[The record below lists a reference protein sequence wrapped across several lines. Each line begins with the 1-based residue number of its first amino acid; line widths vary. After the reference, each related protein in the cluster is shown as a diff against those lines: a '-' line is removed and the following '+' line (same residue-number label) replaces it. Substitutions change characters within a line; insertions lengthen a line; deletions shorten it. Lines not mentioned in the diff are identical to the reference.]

1 MDPAVPL
8 PNPVPS
14 GRDVERGFKKAI
26 LRLVKGGPE
35 RLAIEA
41 GEIDAII
48 DPGSG
53 NAILLPAAQRALIER
68 KAGFRSLIGLAFDWY
83 WELDECYR
91 FVSHRGASDDADGLT
106 EDGIIG
112 KRLWDLTIDNMSEAD
127 WRTHRQQLEWRAIF
141 RDLEIR
147 RVYRTGEVRHLSVSG
162 EPIFDDRNQ
171 FKGYRGITRDIT
183 ERRHAEALMQER
195 HRFDRAILDALDAP
209 IAVLDQAGTVL
220 TANQA
225 WRTLV
230 TTHSGV
236 GTGAAVGSNY
246 LVICDDLCGNEQADG
261 SAIAAGVRQVIAG
274 ERALF
279 RYDYPCDSAAE
290 RCWFAVSVTG
300 ITGNGNAR
308 AVVSCEDI
316 TERKRGELLLRLE
329 FTVARCLADAG
340 TVTAAL
346 QSVIC
351 AVCET
356 QGWDCGRYFSM
367 DQSAGVL
374 RFVESWGVPSAV
386 IEQFLDKS
394 RGMVFSPGAGL
405 AGRVYQSA
413 QPLWTLNGAR
423 STRVSSTALAPETS
437 EIGACVFPVTRD
449 DKVIGVLAFS
459 SGKVREPDDRMLHA
473 LHSIGSQLG
482 RFLLR
487 QQVISALRL
496 SEMRFRVLTE
506 LASDWYWEQDRDF
519 RLTQVVGCSAFGT
532 ADVLGLTHWDLPLVP
547 AEVGWAEHKSQL
559 EARWSFCDFEF
570 AVAPRDGKQS
580 YYSISGEPVYD
591 EAGTFTGYCGTG
603 VDITK
608 RKRAEIELRESEARL
623 RAALADVHPAQG
635 ETMADENNSVS
646 GTPLVTKTTEPTWL

>member
-8 PNPVPS
+8 PNPAPS
-14 GRDVERGFKKAI
+14 GTDVERGFKKAI

-41 GEIDAII
+41 GQIDAII

-68 KAGFRSLIGLAFDWY
+68 KGGFRSLIGLAFDWY
-83 WELDECYR
+83 WELDEHYR
-91 FVSHRGASDDADGLT
+91 FVSHRGASDDADGFA
-106 EDGIIG
+106 EEGIIG
-112 KRLWDLTIDNMSEAD
+112 KTLWELSIDDMSEAD

-147 RVYRTGEVRHLSVSG
+147 RVDRAGEVRYLSISG

-183 ERRHAEALMQER
+183 ARRQAEALMQEP

-209 IAVLDQAGTVL
+209 IAVLDQAGAVL
-220 TANQA
+220 TVNRA
-225 WRTLV
+225 WRAFA

-236 GTGAAVGSNY
+236 GTGIAVGYNY
-246 LVICDDLCGNEQADG
+246 LAACDDACGNEQVDG
-261 SAIAAGVRQVIAG
+261 RAIAAGVRQVIAG

-279 RYDYPCDSAAE
+279 RYDYACDSLAD
-290 RCWFAVSVTG
+290 RSWFALSVTG
-300 ITGNGNAR
+300 VAGNDQAC
-308 AVVSCEDI
+308 AVVSYEDI
-316 TERKRGELLLRLE
+316 TERKRGELLLGLE

-340 TVTAAL
+340 TATAAL
-346 QSVIC
+346 QSVIR
-351 AVCET
+351 AICET
-356 QGWDCGRYFSM
+356 LGWDCGRYFCM

-386 IEQFLDKS
+386 IEQFLEKS
-394 RGMVFSPGAGL
+394 RGMVFRPGAGL

-413 QPLWTLNGAR
+413 QPLWMLNSAR
-423 STRVSSTALAPETS
+423 CTRVSTTVLAPETS
-437 EIGACVFPVTRD
+437 ENGSCIFPVTTD

-459 SGKVREPDDRMLHA
+459 GGKMREPDDRMLHA
-473 LHSIGSQLG
+473 LHSIGGQVG

-487 QQVISALRL
+487 QQVVNALRL
-496 SEMRFRVLTE
+496 REMRLRVLID
-506 LASDWYWEQDRDF
+506 LACDWYWEQDGDF

-532 ADVLGLTHWDLPLVP
+532 AHVLGLTHWDLPLVL
-547 AEVGWAEHKSQL
+547 ADVGWAEHKSQL
-559 EARWSFCDFEF
+559 AARWSFCDFEF
-570 AVAPRDGKQS
+570 AIVQPDGRPA
-580 YYSISGEPVYD
+580 YYAISGEPVYD
-591 EAGTFTGYCGTG
+591 EAGIFAGYCGTG

-623 RAALADVHPAQG
+623 RAA
-635 ETMADENNSVS
+635 MADAHAAG
-646 GTPLVTKTTEPTWL
+646 GTAIATPQG